1 MEMHDHSPVWIC
13 SNVTPPSQTRIRR
26 QKVVL
31 NYRNLKLYPTN
42 KYYRL
47 NTATS
52 YHVHR
57 TDATTPQLHLFVH
70 DTPDTLSD
78 SAIHK
83 LLRQNREDI
92 TSENWYIG
100 ATVYNL
106 FATDP
111 LLAKLPDTCG
121 QHLAANIKSRK
132 KITRGKVRN
141 DSNPAATMVGVGAQR
156 VDKRGEVGNWSN
168 FKTKINENQ
177 KYVLEE
183 GCDETFDV
191 LLNVLLLFHALIW

>member
-111 LLAKLPDTCG
+111 LLAKLPDICG
-121 QHLAANIKSRK
+121 
-132 KITRGKVRN
+132 
-141 DSNPAATMVGVGAQR
+141 
-156 VDKRGEVGNWSN
+156 
-168 FKTKINENQ
+168 
-177 KYVLEE
+177 
-183 GCDETFDV
+183 
-191 LLNVLLLFHALIW
+191 